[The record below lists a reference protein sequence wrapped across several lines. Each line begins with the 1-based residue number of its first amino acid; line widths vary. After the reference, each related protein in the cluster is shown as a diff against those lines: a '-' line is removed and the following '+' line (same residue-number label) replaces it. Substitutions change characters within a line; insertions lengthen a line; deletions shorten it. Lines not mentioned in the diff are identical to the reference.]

1 MKDFQDQYQV
11 DDETTVNMMIRK
23 LQMDFNEKGF
33 SSCTASAFRFPL
45 HQLLTAHCENH
56 QTELITSKLI

>member
-23 LQMDFNEKGF
+23 LQSDFNEKGF
-33 SSCTASAFRFPL
+33 SQCAANAFRSPL
-45 HQLLTAHCENH
+45 HQLLTAVCVNEE
-56 QTELITSKLI
+56 TELITSKLI